1 MNNQWLMRTRT
12 LLGDPAME
20 QLQNA
25 TVAVLGLG
33 GVGGAAAEAV
43 CRMGV
48 GRIILIDNDSIDSTN
63 CNRQLF
69 ATAQTVGQ
77 SKCLAAKERLLSINP
92 DLELI
97 CHQQFFL
104 PENSDFLFEQQP
116 DLILDA
122 IDTVTSKLYLAQQC
136 SQRGIPLVSWG
147 DISQTSGCGCPLAR
161 VMRRELKKR
170 GVQRQTVVYSVEL
183 PAKTTVGEAEN
194 GRHSPASCAFVPP
207 AAGYLLASVGIRQL
221 LGMIR

>member
-1 MNNQWLMRTRT
+1 
-12 LLGDPAME
+12 ME

-136 SQRGIPLVSWG
+136 SQRGTLLVSCLGTGNRLDPSLLRWG
-147 DISQTSGCGCPLAR
+147 TSPR
-161 VMRRELKKR
+161 
-170 GVQRQTVVYSVEL
+170 
-183 PAKTTVGEAEN
+183 
-194 GRHSPASCAFVPP
+194 PP
-207 AAGYLLASVGIRQL
+207 AAAVRLPV
-221 LGMIR
+221 

>member
-48 GRIILIDNDSIDSTN
+48 GRMILIDNDSIDSTN

-77 SKCLAAKERLLSINP
+77 SKCLAASTRIWSLFAISS
-92 DLELI
+92 
-97 CHQQFFL
+97 FFS
-104 PENSDFLFEQQP
+104 PKIPTF
-116 DLILDA
+116 
-122 IDTVTSKLYLAQQC
+122 C
-136 SQRGIPLVSWG
+136 SSSSRI
-147 DISQTSGCGCPLAR
+147 
-161 VMRRELKKR
+161 
-170 GVQRQTVVYSVEL
+170 
-183 PAKTTVGEAEN
+183 
-194 GRHSPASCAFVPP
+194 
-207 AAGYLLASVGIRQL
+207 
-221 LGMIR
+221 

>member
-48 GRIILIDNDSIDSTN
+48 GRMILIDNDSIDSTN

-77 SKCLAAKERLLSINP
+77 SKCRKGAVALHPS
-92 DLELI
+92 
-97 CHQQFFL
+97 
-104 PENSDFLFEQQP
+104 
-116 DLILDA
+116 
-122 IDTVTSKLYLAQQC
+122 
-136 SQRGIPLVSWG
+136 
-147 DISQTSGCGCPLAR
+147 
-161 VMRRELKKR
+161 
-170 GVQRQTVVYSVEL
+170 
-183 PAKTTVGEAEN
+183 
-194 GRHSPASCAFVPP
+194 
-207 AAGYLLASVGIRQL
+207 
-221 LGMIR
+221 

>member
-48 GRIILIDNDSIDSTN
+48 GRMILIDNDSIDSTN

-92 DLELI
+92 IWSLF
-97 CHQQFFL
+97 CHQQFFSQ
-104 PENSDFLFEQQP
+104 NSDFLFEQQP

-122 IDTVTSKLYLAQQC
+122 IDTVTSKLYLAQC
-136 SQRGIPLVSWG
+136 SAASAASLWSAALAPETAWILPCCAGV
-147 DISQTSGCGCPLAR
+147 TSPR
-161 VMRRELKKR
+161 
-170 GVQRQTVVYSVEL
+170 
-183 PAKTTVGEAEN
+183 
-194 GRHSPASCAFVPP
+194 PP
-207 AAGYLLASVGIRQL
+207 AAAVRLPV
-221 LGMIR
+221 